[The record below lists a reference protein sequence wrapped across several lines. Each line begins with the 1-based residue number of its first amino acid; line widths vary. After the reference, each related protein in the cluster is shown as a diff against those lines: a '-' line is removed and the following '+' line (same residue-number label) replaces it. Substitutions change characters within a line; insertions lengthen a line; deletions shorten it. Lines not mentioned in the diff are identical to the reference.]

1 MESPIKVFSNW
12 VLSGKDEGMEKN
24 HSESVKNMIEYSTK
38 GIDNFSFIDA
48 GCGNG
53 WVIRDISSD
62 PRCRQAIGVDGSLH
76 MIEKAKRLDK
86 KNNYFCSD
94 LLDWTPKEKV
104 DIVHSMEVF
113 YYFKKPEILVNHI
126 YNNWL
131 NVGGRLIMGIDHYK
145 ENKPSNNWKEETS
158 ISIMQLFSE
167 NTWLDFFKTA
177 GFVNIES
184 WCYGKKDEWNGT
196 LIVTGVK

>member
-1 MESPIKVFSNW
+1 
-12 VLSGKDEGMEKN
+12 
-24 HSESVKNMIEYSTK
+24 
-38 GIDNFSFIDA
+38 
-48 GCGNG
+48 
-53 WVIRDISSD
+53 
-62 PRCRQAIGVDGSLH
+62 

-113 YYFKKPEILVNHI
+113 YYFKNPEILVNHI

-131 NVGGRLIMGIDHYK
+131 NEGGRLIMGIDHYK